1 MYEFI
6 IALDAVSVE
15 TCGCHIEC
23 FRYPFERI
31 LLRTALAE
39 FITAQGRFTDSFN
52 SIRQFSLRHVPAH
65 PNIPDAFSQKLFFT
79 IAFRHFRTLA
89 NQRIKTRYRI
99 PNRMKMA

>member
-1 MYEFI
+1 MYEFV

-31 LLRTALAE
+31 LLRATLTK
-39 FITAQGRFTDSFN
+39 FITAQRRLADSVD

-65 PNIPDAFSQKLFFT
+65 PYLSDALSQKPIFT

-99 PNRMKMA
+99 SKRMKMA